1 VVHEGD
7 SRMFGPCVEARAEV
21 EFDRKTWVFFF
32 FFFFYLLG
40 QGLIGWML

>member
-1 VVHEGD
+1 MVHEGD
-7 SRMFGPCVEARAEV
+7 FRMFGPCVEARAEV

-32 FFFFYLLG
+32 YLLG